1 MYCWSTSVICRV
13 WEGLLLA
20 AFFNMQSNL
29 YYELFSNFMGKG
41 DKESFA
47 HALRAARLHYHLLP
61 TPVGSLGITTYLF
74 AGPVAC

>member
-1 MYCWSTSVICRV
+1 LMKRKASLLVEVKVACRV

-47 HALRAARLHYHLLP
+47 HALRAARLHYHLLE
-61 TPVGSLGITTYLF
+61 TPVGSLGISK
-74 AGPVAC
+74 